1 MASDFMGIAALFARH
16 LAFGIVVLAL
26 AHRARTQQRLVEL
39 GLCVG
44 VQHVDRICILV
55 SMFGARWYGRR
66 GSIAIA
72 TAIYGLGFGRLTAAR
87 THPPQHVGG
96 NSGGGIVCGRCQ
108 AFCPLNIAHNNVFLN
123 KRPVNFFTGRLSLIN
138 PDISVQPIFF
148 KQWF

>member
-1 MASDFMGIAALFARH
+1 MGIAALFARH

-44 VQHVDRICILV
+44 VQHVDRICVLV
-55 SMFGARWYGRR
+55 SRFGARWYGRR
-66 GSIAIA
+66 GSIAIV
-72 TAIYGLGFGRLTAAR
+72 TAIYGLGFGGLAVAR
-87 THPPQHVGG
+87 AHPPQHVGG
-96 NSGGGIVCGRCQ
+96 DSGGGIVCGGCQ
-108 AFCPLNIAHNNVFLN
+108 ALCSLNIDYNKVFLN

-138 PDISVQPIFF
+138 PDISAQLMLF